1 MFTTLYLLKR
11 ADAEQVKLGTTPDMK
26 KRLRV
31 LDVSIDRGKS
41 LMLVAKDAEAIEQ
54 ELRGQFSSYRI
65 PTQRDR
71 GKNEWY
77 YSAML
82 EPAKAYI
89 DQNLKK
95 WNASVYTL
103 ENI

>member
-1 MFTTLYLLKR
+1 MFPILYLLKR

-31 LDVSIDRGKS
+31 LTVNLDHEKSFYIVSAR
-41 LMLVAKDAEAIEQ
+41 AEAIEQ
-54 ELRGQFSSYRI
+54 ELRKEFQTYRI
-65 PTQRDR
+65 PGQKDR

-82 EPAKAYI
+82 EPCRAYI
-89 DQNLKK
+89 EKNLKK
-95 WNASVYTL
+95 WDATL
-103 ENI
+103 YPLR